1 MPPVLCRKRLIPLES
16 VLLKNDRILY
26 RDSDMLITAW
36 KTIRP
41 KNDLASGYSCYMLKD
56 GFKISRFYNHAGQF
70 MFWYCDI
77 IDTEYDAASDTYTFT
92 DLLADVEVYP
102 DRTYHILDLDEL
114 SLAFSTGLLTK
125 ERMILAL
132 NRLHSLLSAIYEN
145 RFDQLTQLL
154 LEKEAEDVRQQ
165 AGVQ

>member
-1 MPPVLCRKRLIPLES
+1 MPPMLCRKRLIPMES

-26 RDSDMLITAW
+26 HDSDRLITAW

-41 KNDLASGYSCYMLKD
+41 KNDLASGYSCYMIKD
-56 GFKISRFYNHAGQF
+56 GFKISRFYNHANKF

-77 IDTEYDAASDTYTFT
+77 IDTEYDERADMYTFT
-92 DLLADVEVYP
+92 DLLADVVVFP
-102 DRTYHILDLDEL
+102 DNTYRVLDLDEL

-132 NRLHSLLSAIYEN
+132 NRLHNLLSAIYGN
-145 RFDQLTQLL
+145 RFDQLTQFL
-154 LEKEAEDVRQQ
+154 LEKEAEDTGHATGIR
-165 AGVQ
+165 